1 MKIPNHM
8 FTIIFNIIN
17 YRNNIVNL
25 SFIETVV
32 GKTMVKR
39 KWDVYIYMYICRERA
54 RHKSC
59 GMTKEPDKNLS
70 GKV

>member
-1 MKIPNHM
+1 M

-17 YRNNIVNL
+17 YRNHIVNL

-39 KWDVYIYMYICRERA
+39 KWDVYIYMYMYIYICRERA
-54 RHKSC
+54 RHNSC